1 MTLHGWP
8 ACCFVLV
15 VVIVNLCIFIIIDL
29 MTDST
34 WPICTKNDL
43 VFKIMH
49 PHPSVYSLH
58 TYIEKQDNIIMLI
71 MCSAVQAF
79 IFMNVG
85 GVLSRLFAIPLF
97 SI

>member
-1 MTLHGWP
+1 MLHGWP
-8 ACCFVLV
+8 ACCYVLV
-15 VVIVNLCIFIIIDL
+15 VVIVNHCILINIIILDL
-29 MTDST
+29 MTGST

-58 TYIEKQDNIIMLI
+58 TYIEKQDNIIM
-71 MCSAVQAF
+71 CSAMQVS